1 MRALLQRVTGASVTI
16 DGETA
21 GAIGPGLVILVGIS
35 RDDTEAE
42 VAHVVDKAVNLRI
55 FSDDDGKFQ
64 HSALDIGA
72 DLLVVSQF
80 TLYGDTRKG
89 RRPSFTKAAVPADAE
104 VPLRANPGAVPGD
117 RAEGRDGPLPGIHG
131 RGPSQRR
138 PRHHHARHRR
148 PRPAETKLAHR
159 WPAGRS
165 STDWVSTTPTP

>member
-55 FSDDDGKFQ
+55 FSDDEGKFQ

-89 RRPSFTKAAVPADAE
+89 RRPSFTKAAAPADAGSLFARTLE
-104 VPLRANPGAVPGD
+104 LFRATGLRV
-117 RAEGRDGPLPGIHG
+117 ETGRFQAYMDVALHNDGPVTIMLDTAD
-131 RGPSQRR
+131 RDR
-138 PRHHHARHRR
+138 PR
-148 PRPAETKLAHR
+148 
-159 WPAGRS
+159 RS
-165 STDWVSTTPTP
+165 